1 MKAATTTAQQRRNRR
16 RKSAPEEA
24 ALPGKYARKCKRCKL
39 GYDPRRSVVHGQ
51 VFWLHDYVIPCGAG
65 ELREQHYQEAHK
77 PAAAG

>member
-1 MKAATTTAQQRRNRR
+1 MTTQERR
-16 RKSAPEEA
+16 RRRHKPTPEEA
-24 ALPGKYARKCKRCKL
+24 ALTLVGKYATKCKRCKL
-39 GYDPRRSVVHGQ
+39 GYDPKRSVVHGQ